1 MGRRDPENP
10 PTGLPCEEVHQVM
23 PTPAE
28 RPRPQGA
35 VAARPGISWP
45 VTSDQGPRPPRA
57 DVLAAALTVLAGAAG
72 VLQLLLSWSSVVSG
86 VGLRDTDGRITGWE
100 RYQSARAGAA
110 LSTGDTI
117 TAYSVLGTAL
127 AGAALVLLGLAMLAP
142 IDHRPLAVVGLVVSL
157 GALCADVW
165 WLARGHNTFNQSV
178 TDLFT
183 HASAGWYLFLIAG
196 PLGTV
201 GSLKALSTG

>member
-1 MGRRDPENP
+1 MPAPTERRRQS
-10 PTGLPCEEVHQVM
+10 GSLAH
-23 PTPAE
+23 
-28 RPRPQGA
+28 
-35 VAARPGISWP
+35 PGVSWP
-45 VTSDQGPRPPRA
+45 VTSDTGQQPPRT
-57 DVLAAALTVLAGAAG
+57 DLLAAAVTVVAGAAG
-72 VLQLLLSWSSVVSG
+72 VLQLFFSWSSMVSG

-117 TAYSVLGTAL
+117 TAFSVLGAAL
-127 AGAALVLLGLAMLAP
+127 AGVALVLLGLAMLAP
-142 IDHRPLAVVGLVVSL
+142 IDHRPLGVVGLIVSL
-157 GALCADVW
+157 AALTADVW
-165 WLARGHNTFNQSV
+165 WLARGHDTFNQSV
-178 TDLFT
+178 ADLFT

>member
-1 MGRRDPENP
+1 MMRLRLDIGPQLSTR
-10 PTGLPCEEVHQVM
+10 EEVQHSM
-23 PTPAE
+23 PAPTE
-28 RPRPQGA
+28 RRLQSGA
-35 VAARPGISWP
+35 IARPGVSWP

-57 DVLAAALTVLAGAAG
+57 DVVAALITVIGGAAG
-72 VLQLLLSWSSVVSG
+72 ILQLFVSWSSIVSG
-86 VGLRDTDGRITGWE
+86 VGLQDTDGRITGWE
-100 RYQSARAGAA
+100 RYQSARAGSA

-142 IDHRPLAVVGLVVSL
+142 IDHRPLAAVGLIFSL
-157 GALCADVW
+157 GALTADVW
-165 WLARGHNTFNQSV
+165 WLARGHDTFNQSV
-178 TDLFT
+178 PDLFT

-196 PLGTV
+196 PLGTL

>member
-1 MGRRDPENP
+1 MPAPTERRLQSGP
-10 PTGLPCEEVHQVM
+10 L
-23 PTPAE
+23 
-28 RPRPQGA
+28 
-35 VAARPGISWP
+35 ARPGIAWP
-45 VTSDQGPRPPRA
+45 VSSDRGPRPPRS
-57 DVLAAALTVLAGAAG
+57 DLLAALITVVAGAAG
-72 VLQLLLSWSSVVSG
+72 VVQLFISWSSIVSG

-100 RYQSARAGAA
+100 RYQSARAGSA

-142 IDHRPLAVVGLVVSL
+142 IDHRPLAVVGLLVSL
-157 GALCADVW
+157 GALTADVW
-165 WLARGHNTFNQSV
+165 WLTRGHDTFNQSV
-178 TDLFT
+178 PDLFT
-183 HASAGWYLFLIAG
+183 HASAGWYLFLFAG

>member
-1 MGRRDPENP
+1 MPAPTERR
-10 PTGLPCEEVHQVM
+10 LHS
-23 PTPAE
+23 
-28 RPRPQGA
+28 GA
-35 VAARPGISWP
+35 IARPGIAWP
-45 VTSDQGPRPPRA
+45 VTSDRGPRPPRS
-57 DVLAAALTVLAGAAG
+57 DVLASVVTVLAGAAG
-72 VLQLLLSWSSVVSG
+72 VLQLFLSWSSIVSG

-127 AGAALVLLGLAMLAP
+127 VGAALVLLGLAMLAP
-142 IDHRPLAVVGLVVSL
+142 IDHRPLGVAALVVSL
-157 GALCADVW
+157 GAVAADSW

-178 TDLFT
+178 PDLFT